1 MPSADRVCRG
11 VAAPRSARPA
21 AAAALAALLLAG
33 CAGTMDDLF
42 PSSTDHSGGAAGTT
56 GPAVGQDAPEFTL
69 PVTSGGEATLSGIL
83 ATHRAAVL
91 YFVMWC
97 PICDAHLSHMLQY
110 DIPAFPD
117 VAFVAIDY
125 VSGSVAQA
133 RQSQLDAGWGGD
145 AFLVLADVGARVEGF
160 YSRPMG
166 VVVIDRTQVV
176 RMNEEFDG
184 TRLAALLEA
193 LP

>member
-1 MPSADRVCRG
+1 VPSADLPG
-11 VAAPRSARPA
+11 A
-21 AAAALAALLLAG
+21 AARRALLALAAATPLALAG
-33 CAGTMDDLF
+33 CGGTLDDLF
-42 PSSTDHSGGAAGTT
+42 PSGADHSGGAAGTT
-56 GPAVGQDAPEFTL
+56 GPAVGQVAPDFALPDTL
-69 PVTSGGEATLSGIL
+69 GGAATLSGL
-83 ATHRAAVL
+83 VATHRAAVL

-97 PICDAHLSHMLQY
+97 PICDAHLSHML
-110 DIPAFPD
+110 DADVPAFPD

-145 AFLVLADVGARVEGF
+145 AFLVLADVGAVVERT

-166 VVVIDRTQVV
+166 VVVVDRDRVV

-184 TRLAALLEA
+184 ARLHALLEA

>member
-1 MPSADRVCRG
+1 MPSADRR
-11 VAAPRSARPA
+11 R

-33 CAGTMDDLF
+33 CGGTFDDLF
-42 PSSTDHSGGAAGTT
+42 PSGADHSGGAAGTT
-56 GPAVGQDAPEFTL
+56 GPAVGQTAPDFAL
-69 PVTSGGEATLSGIL
+69 PVTTGGTATLSGVL

-97 PICDAHLSHMLQY
+97 PICDAHLSHMLEA
-110 DIPAFPD
+110 DLPAFPD

-133 RQSQLDAGWGGD
+133 RQAQLDAGWGGD
-145 AFLVLADVGARVEGF
+145 AFLVLADVGAAVEGF

-166 VVVIDRTQVV
+166 VVVIDGDRVV

-184 TRLAALLEA
+184 ARLAALLEA

>member
-1 MPSADRVCRG
+1 MPSADLVPG
-11 VAAPRSARPA
+11 APRRRALPA
-21 AAAALAALLLAG
+21 LAAALPLLLLG
-33 CAGTMDDLF
+33 CAGTFDDLF
-42 PSSTDHSGGAAGTT
+42 PSSADHSGGEAGTT
-56 GPAVGQDAPEFTL
+56 GPAVGQTAPDFTL
-69 PVTSGGEATLSGIL
+69 PDTLGGTATLSGIL
-83 ATHRAAVL
+83 SAHRAAVL

-97 PICDAHLSHMLQY
+97 PICDAHMSSMLQY
-110 DIPAFPD
+110 QIPDFPD

-145 AFLVLADVGARVEGF
+145 AFLVLADVGAAVEGF

-166 VVVIDRTQVV
+166 VVVIDQDQVV
-176 RMNEEFDG
+176 RMNEEYDE
-184 TRLAALLEA
+184 TRLHALLTE